1 MQAALF
7 PCNYTGYD
15 SNKGICLLPLYSFVL
30 HNSYNKC
37 SDLICMVESIDDSR
51 LKVTLSINRPN
62 VRAKVICEYMYC
74 MHAGNVSDQRK
85 VISY

>member
-1 MQAALF
+1 
-7 PCNYTGYD
+7 
-15 SNKGICLLPLYSFVL
+15 
-30 HNSYNKC
+30 
-37 SDLICMVESIDDSR
+37 MVESIDDSR

-85 VISY
+85 VIIELDQLQKRSK